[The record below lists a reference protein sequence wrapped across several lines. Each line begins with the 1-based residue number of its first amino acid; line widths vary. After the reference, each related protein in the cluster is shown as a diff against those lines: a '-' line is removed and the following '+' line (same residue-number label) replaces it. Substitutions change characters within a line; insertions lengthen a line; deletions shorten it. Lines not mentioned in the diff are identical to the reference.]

1 MEIVFN
7 HKNCSYC
14 NNFFTEESWCKECDP
29 CRVMEGWTSGN
40 PDIDKFIKDTI
51 RKEYRLEYDTYYDT
65 YSYDFLEWVPFN
77 RFTDIKEI
85 GEGGFAK
92 VYSANWI
99 DGKSKVQIKIHWDLS
114 KKVLLRIYGLT
125 KDPETKEFMM
135 IMTFAEKGNLRNF
148 HSGNILHTDSSSNT
162 HISDFGLSGPADEQK
177 SDDEV
182 YGVMPYIAPE
192 VLNGE
197 PYTSSSDIYSF
208 GVVMAELS
216 SGKPPFYN
224 KKHDLSL
231 ALAICNGLRPEFGK
245 GTPEFY
251 KKLAYKCMNV
261 NSNERPIAGELENIF
276 WFWDDSNNVIMM
288 KKKNLAIKEMKLEQ
302 HLKKPIKKY
311 QTS

>member
-99 DGKSKVQIKIHWDLS
+99 DGNEI
-114 KKVLLRIYGLT
+114 RAAF
-125 KDPETKEFMM
+125 KEADKE
-135 IMTFAEKGNLRNF
+135 IP
-148 HSGNILHTDSSSNT
+148 NILTSYEKNPD
-162 HISDFGLSGPADEQK
+162 A
-177 SDDEV
+177 V
-182 YGVMPYIAPE
+182 
-192 VLNGE
+192 
-197 PYTSSSDIYSF
+197 YTSRVFNFSN
-208 GVVMAELS
+208 MLS
-216 SGKPPFYN
+216 
-224 KKHDLSL
+224 
-231 ALAICNGLRPEFGK
+231 RP
-245 GTPEFY
+245 
-251 KKLAYKCMNV
+251 V
-261 NSNERPIAGELENIF
+261 NSSIITSYINEESNEAPDSQLVNLEIPN
-276 WFWDDSNNVIMM
+276 
-288 KKKNLAIKEMKLEQ
+288 
-302 HLKKPIKKY
+302 
-311 QTS
+311 